1 MTASRAFASARPDL
15 GRWRLRMPAAAR
27 LLRIELRRS
36 TMLVVLPL
44 LAVLLGATE
53 IRNDLGHP
61 PLWAVRSMDLQIQV
75 ELTGA
80 IVAAVAAWVA
90 TRDRRRHVTDLVL
103 TSVRSQW
110 SRQLTAWAAVTGWAL
125 VFYGA
130 CVAVVLGVTAT
141 QTKWGGPIWWLPAVG
156 AAAIV
161 AFSAVGFA
169 VGSALPSRFTA
180 PLVAIVAL
188 FAPQIGVI
196 AIQHRH
202 PWGRVSFAEGATVPG
217 TATFVPFHPGLSI
230 VQLLFLIGVA
240 GVALGA
246 LALPRGA
253 GGRRL
258 RAVGA
263 VATTLAVLT
272 AGTGVALADT
282 ARETT
287 QGIIVPAL
295 HAAADDR
302 PLSAAQVCDHSA
314 VPICVH
320 PAYQAMLPVLS
331 AQIDPLLDEVAGLP
345 GAPERV
351 VIGSTT
357 AAGSTAHAIVIGPE
371 VLISLGVTFDT
382 APPDLRTNVAVR
394 VIQVVVAPGR
404 VGIGPAQQ
412 AIAGALAQ
420 VMRLDVRDRESD
432 SLLPAPGSPAAAAA
446 QRFAAL
452 PAATRHDWLMTH
464 VEALRAGQIT
474 LAEIP

>member
-1 MTASRAFASARPDL
+1 
-15 GRWRLRMPAAAR
+15 
-27 LLRIELRRS
+27 
-36 TMLVVLPL
+36 MLALLPL

-53 IRNDLGHP
+53 IRNDLSHA

-90 TRDRRRHVTDLVL
+90 TRDHRRHVTDLVV
-103 TSVRSQW
+103 TTVRDRW

-130 CVAVVLGVTAT
+130 CVAVVYGVTAA
-141 QTKWGGPIWWLPAVG
+141 QTDWGGPIWWLPAVG

-169 VGSALPSRFTA
+169 IGTAFPSRFTA

-196 AIQHRH
+196 AIQHGH

-217 TATFVPFHPGLSI
+217 TATFVPFHHGLS
-230 VQLLFLIGVA
+230 VTQLLFLLGITA
-240 GVALGA
+240 VALGA
-246 LALPRGA
+246 LALPGGA

-258 RAVGA
+258 RSVGA
-263 VATTLAVLT
+263 VVTTLGVLA

-282 ARETT
+282 ARETG
-287 QGIIVPAL
+287 QGIVIPAL

-302 PLSAAQVCDHSA
+302 PVVAVPVCDHGA
-314 VPICVH
+314 IPVCVH

-331 AQIDPLLDEVAGLP
+331 AQIAPILGEVAGLP

-351 VIGSTT
+351 EIGSTT
-357 AAGSTAHAIVIGPE
+357 ATGGAAHALVIGPA
-371 VLISLGVTFDT
+371 VLANPGLTFDT
-382 APPDLRTNVAVR
+382 VPPDLRTDVAINA
-394 VIQVVVAPGR
+394 IQVVVAAGR
-404 VGIGPAQQ
+404 GPIGPAQQ

-420 VMRLDVRDRESD
+420 TMHLDVPGRKPD

-446 QRFAAL
+446 RRFAAL
-452 PAATRHDWLMTH
+452 PATNRHDWLASH
-464 VEALRAGQIT
+464 VEALRAGRLT
-474 LAEIP
+474 LADIP

>member
-1 MTASRAFASARPDL
+1 MASHAVAPVRPES
-15 GRWRLRMPAAAR
+15 GRWRLRIPAAAR
-27 LLRIELRRS
+27 LLRLELRRS
-36 TMLVVLPL
+36 TMLILLPL

-53 IRNDLGHP
+53 LRNDLGHP

-103 TSVRSQW
+103 TTVRSRW

-130 CVAVVLGVTAT
+130 CVAVVYGVTAT
-141 QTKWGGPIWWLPAVG
+141 QTEWGGPIWWLPAVG

-196 AIQHRH
+196 AIQHGH

-217 TATFVPFHPGLSI
+217 TATIFRFHAGLSI
-230 VQLLFLIGVA
+230 AQLLFLVGVA
-240 GVALGA
+240 GVAVGA

-263 VATTLAVLT
+263 VATTLALLA

-287 QGIIVPAL
+287 EGVIIPAL
-295 HAAADDR
+295 HSAADDR
-302 PLSAAQVCDHSA
+302 PLVAAPVCDHSV

-320 PAYQAMLPVLS
+320 PAYQAMLPVIA
-331 AQIDPLLDEVAGLP
+331 AQIAPLLAQVAGVP
-345 GAPERV
+345 GAPVRV
-351 VIGSTT
+351 EIGSTSPT
-357 AAGSTAHAIVIGPE
+357 ADATHVLVIGPAI
-371 VLISLGVTFDT
+371 LANPGLRFDT
-382 APPDLRTNVAVR
+382 VPPDLRTDVAINA
-394 VIQVVVAPGR
+394 IQAVVAEGR
-404 VGIGPAQQ
+404 GPIGPAQQ

-420 VMRLDVRDRESD
+420 TTSLALTDRQPD
-432 SLLPAPGSPAAAAA
+432 SLLPTPGSPAAAAA
-446 QRFAAL
+446 RRFAAL
-452 PAATRHDWLMTH
+452 AATTRHDWLVSH
-464 VEALRAGQIT
+464 VEALRAGRLT
-474 LAEIP
+474 LTDIP